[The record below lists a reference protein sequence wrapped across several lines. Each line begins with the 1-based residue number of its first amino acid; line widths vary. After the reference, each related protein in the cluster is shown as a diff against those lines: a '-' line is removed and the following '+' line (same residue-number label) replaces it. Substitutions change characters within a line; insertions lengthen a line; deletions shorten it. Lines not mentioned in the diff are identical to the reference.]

1 MNRCINLVG
10 QYIRKNCCSYY
21 FLVSVVIY
29 SGLLFASTFKEI
41 QWHVANNA
49 DAGLYY
55 YLRFAYQNGST
66 SYILPI
72 VCAISSCM
80 TFCREWRSGAFLY
93 YYSRA
98 GRFSYACASCISS
111 AVTAF
116 ITAFAGGLLYVIATS
131 GVTSFAGDQEGVML
145 EQITAVY
152 ANGQLIAD
160 GQYVL
165 YYFLALATQGAF
177 MAFMAA
183 LTMLISTFLL
193 DPYLT
198 MVSPMVLYILLTN
211 IISML
216 GLPMLMNP
224 YHVFSSL
231 NIVNKIMYA
240 DMLKSTE
247 NAYNFS
253 IWSCLYPFAYTIAGI
268 IIFSVLTHLSLR
280 NKLERRRL

>member
-116 ITAFAGGLLYVIATS
+116 ITAFAGGSLYVIATS
-131 GVTSFAGDQEGVML
+131 GVTSFSGDQEGVML

-253 IWSCLYPFAYTIAGI
+253 VWSCLYPFAYTIAGI
-268 IIFSVLTHLSLR
+268 IMFSVLTHLSLR